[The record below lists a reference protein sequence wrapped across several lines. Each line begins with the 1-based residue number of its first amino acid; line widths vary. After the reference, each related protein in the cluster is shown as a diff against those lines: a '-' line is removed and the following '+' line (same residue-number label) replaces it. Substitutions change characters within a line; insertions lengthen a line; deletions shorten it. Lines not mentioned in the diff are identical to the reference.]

1 MIDKWLLKTK
11 LNKILE
17 KFVKKLFLN
26 KISAN
31 HLTILALIIGL
42 ISALFI
48 FLSGILEWEL
58 ELIIC
63 AAILMTIS
71 FFLDALDGALARMDS
86 PTTFGGILDIFSDR
100 TVEVFIIISLIS
112 TDPTILIWPGVFSLG
127 AIVLCITMFLLIG
140 AVIKEEDLDDA
151 KKVIY
156 YRHGLMERSETFL
169 FLQFITIFIIYR
181 FLILWIFAILVFF
194 TAILRLRDAHLL
206 LKMNS

>member
-1 MIDKWLLKTK
+1 MIDNWLSKTK

-17 KFVKKLFLN
+17 KFVNKLFLN

-31 HLTILALIIGL
+31 HLTILALVIGL

-63 AAILMTIS
+63 AAILMIIS
-71 FFLDALDGALARMDS
+71 FFLDALDGILARLAN
-86 PTTFGGILDIFSDR
+86 PTIFGGILDIFSDR

-112 TDPTILIWPGVFSLG
+112 SNPQKLMWPGIFSLG
-127 AIVLCITMFLLIG
+127 AIILCLSMFLLIG
-140 AVIKEEDLDDA
+140 GIIKEDDLDET

-169 FLQFITIFIIYR
+169 FLFFITIFLIFR
-181 FLILWIFAILVFF
+181 FLILWIFAILVFL
-194 TAILRLRDAHLL
+194 TAILRLRDAHLI
-206 LKMNS
+206 LKTNS

>member
-1 MIDKWLLKTK
+1 MIDNWLSKTK

-17 KFVKKLFLN
+17 KFVKKSFLN

-31 HLTILALIIGL
+31 HLTILALVIGL

-63 AAILMTIS
+63 AAILMIIS
-71 FFLDALDGALARMDS
+71 FFLDALDGILARLAN
-86 PTTFGGILDIFSDR
+86 PTIFGGILDIFSDR

-112 TDPTILIWPGVFSLG
+112 TNPQKLMWPGIFSLG
-127 AIVLCITMFLLIG
+127 AIILCLSMFLLIG
-140 AVIKEEDLDDA
+140 GIIKEDDLDET

-169 FLQFITIFIIYR
+169 FLFFITIFLIFR
-181 FLILWIFAILVFF
+181 FLLLWIFAILVFL
-194 TAILRLRDAHLL
+194 TAILRLRDAHLI
-206 LKMNS
+206 LKTNS

>member
-1 MIDKWLLKTK
+1 MIDNWLSKTK

-17 KFVKKLFLN
+17 KFVNKLFLN

-31 HLTILALIIGL
+31 HLTILALVIGL

-63 AAILMTIS
+63 AAILMIIS
-71 FFLDALDGALARMDS
+71 FFLDALDGILARLAN
-86 PTTFGGILDIFSDR
+86 PTIFGGILDIFSDR

-112 TDPTILIWPGVFSLG
+112 TNPQKLMWPGIFSLG
-127 AIVLCITMFLLIG
+127 AIILCLSMFLLIG
-140 AVIKEEDLDDA
+140 GIIKEDDLDET

-169 FLQFITIFIIYR
+169 FLFFITIFLIFR
-181 FLILWIFAILVFF
+181 FLLLWIFAILVFL

-206 LKMNS
+206 LKTNS

>member
-1 MIDKWLLKTK
+1 MIDNWLSKTK

-17 KFVKKLFLN
+17 KFVNKLFLN

-31 HLTILALIIGL
+31 HLTILALVIGL

-63 AAILMTIS
+63 AAILMIIS
-71 FFLDALDGALARMDS
+71 FFLDALDGILARLAN
-86 PTTFGGILDIFSDR
+86 PTIFGGILDIFSDR

-112 TDPTILIWPGVFSLG
+112 SNPQKLMWPGIFSLG
-127 AIVLCITMFLLIG
+127 AIILCLSMFLLIG
-140 AVIKEEDLDDA
+140 GIIKEDDLDET

-169 FLQFITIFIIYR
+169 FLFFITIFLIFR
-181 FLILWIFAILVFF
+181 FLLLWIFAILVFL
-194 TAILRLRDAHLL
+194 TAILRLRDAHLI
-206 LKMNS
+206 LKTNS

>member
-1 MIDKWLLKTK
+1 MIDNWLSKTK

-17 KFVKKLFLN
+17 KFVNKLFLN

-31 HLTILALIIGL
+31 HLTILALVIGL

-63 AAILMTIS
+63 AAILMIIS
-71 FFLDALDGALARMDS
+71 FFLDALDGILARLAN
-86 PTTFGGILDIFSDR
+86 PTIFGGILDIFSDR

-112 TDPTILIWPGVFSLG
+112 TNPQKLMWPGIFSLG
-127 AIVLCITMFLLIG
+127 AIILCLSMFLLIG
-140 AVIKEEDLDDA
+140 GIIKEDDLDET

-169 FLQFITIFIIYR
+169 FLFFITIFLIFR
-181 FLILWIFAILVFF
+181 FLLLWIFAILVFL
-194 TAILRLRDAHLL
+194 TAILRLRDAHLI
-206 LKMNS
+206 LKTNS